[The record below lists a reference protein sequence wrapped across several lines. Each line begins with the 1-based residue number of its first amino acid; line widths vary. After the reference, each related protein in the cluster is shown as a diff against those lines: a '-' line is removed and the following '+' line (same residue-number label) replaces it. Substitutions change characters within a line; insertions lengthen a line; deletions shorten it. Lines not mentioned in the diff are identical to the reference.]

1 MDGQMN
7 IFDSV
12 EPKPSQMPM
21 KDYLTKMGYKNEYFE
36 RPDHEC
42 IVEVVD
48 IHEYPNLHF
57 YEAKYVKS
65 FGNIVQEYPQK
76 CGYECH
82 WWKEIRP
89 ILNDLPDFCHP
100 DDDWHSIET
109 KPQGIDDRIKLRV
122 CGQYRFNNKDYWSIC
137 PAYFDG
143 TEIIATD
150 VPFDIPRPKW
160 KFWRIYPISVD
171 IVGICDDAV
180 CPICGHEFLYPME
193 NDKKYCPDCGQR
205 MDWKR
210 WHQINDNENEQNE

>member
-1 MDGQMN
+1 MSKAMDGQMS
-7 IFDSV
+7 IFDFIP
-12 EPKPSQMPM
+12 EPKSAQ
-21 KDYLTKMGYKNEYFE
+21 KDEWALPCDNCGHDVKGCC
-36 RPDHEC
+36 D
-42 IVEVVD
+42 
-48 IHEYPNLHF
+48 
-57 YEAKYVKS
+57 YENTPEDFCRLGDKW
-65 FGNIVQEYPQK
+65 IP
-76 CGYECH
+76 
-82 WWKEIRP
+82 KEEP
-89 ILNDLPDFCHP
+89 LPDFCNP

-193 NDKKYCPDCGQR
+193 NGMKYCPDCGQR